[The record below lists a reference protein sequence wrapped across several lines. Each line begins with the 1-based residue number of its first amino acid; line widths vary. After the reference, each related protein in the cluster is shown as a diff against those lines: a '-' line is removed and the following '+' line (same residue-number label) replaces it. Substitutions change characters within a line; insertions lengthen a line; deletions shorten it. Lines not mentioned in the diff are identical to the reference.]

1 MSTYGKQIYEHNLL
15 AIGEGDVTDHIPVL
29 KFGYNPQITNGST
42 ESVWLYGGLYP
53 WSAFDGGAVTLYLK
67 STSASDTETLVVEGL
82 DSNYDQI
89 QETVT
94 LTGTTAVATT
104 LTYRR
109 VSRMRISGPEINV
122 GDITAH
128 AGSAVGTVVSDI
140 GVGYGQTLKGTY
152 TIPNGYY
159 GMMMDL
165 SVRTGRGDDV
175 LLEAYKREP
184 GEAFRIFH
192 LTEIYEN
199 MYRHDYV
206 LPKVFPPKTDVDI
219 RATAQ
224 TQNVSCS
231 VNFDLILVHESGY

>member
-1 MSTYGKQIYEHNLL
+1 MSTYGKQIFEHNLL

-29 KFGYNPQITNGST
+29 KFGYNPSVANGAT
-42 ESVWLYGGLYP
+42 ETIWLYGGLYP

-67 STSASDTETLVVEGL
+67 STSASDTETIVVEGL
-82 DSNYDQI
+82 DANYDLL

-104 LTYRR
+104 NAFLR

-140 GVGYGQTLKGTY
+140 GTGYGQTLKGTY
-152 TIPNGYY
+152 TVPRNYY
-159 GMMMDL
+159 AMMMDL
-165 SVRTGRGDDV
+165 SVRSGKNDDM

-192 LTEIYEN
+192 LSEIYEN
-199 MYRHDYV
+199 QYRHDYV
-206 LPKVFPPKTDVDI
+206 LPKIFPPKTDIDI
-219 RATAQ
+219 RVTAQ
-224 TQNVSCS
+224 VQNISASC
-231 VNFDLILVHESGY
+231 NFDLILVHTSGF